1 MPGTRDVAGADTVCT
16 AACKCGKRPDRV
28 LAMTDVLI
36 HGDTV
41 RHPELRH
48 EVPLTLG
55 DAFLYMEKDSRRH
68 LMITDFEW
76 PRIKDAGVDAEL
88 ISPFSLGLDEL
99 LRTGKKYW
107 EVGLEIALRAI
118 QRVGITRAIVPHTF
132 PLGLADHLRANGV
145 ELEVDRDF
153 FNERRRAKNETEID
167 GIRRAQRAAEAG
179 MDAARELLRRAE
191 RANGVLTLDG
201 KPLTSERIKDA
212 IAKAFRAHGCVAD
225 EFIVSHGA
233 QSAIGH
239 EMGSGAIVPGEPI
252 VIDLWPRDAETAC
265 YADMTRTFCVGDVP
279 DELLEFHRLV
289 KESLD
294 SSLAAVKAGE
304 SGRRLFEISCEPF
317 HRAGYK
323 TLLNK
328 QDGEVVEDGYFH
340 SLGHGVGLEVH
351 EQPNLSRFEEPLV
364 AGDVVTLEPGLY
376 RQGFGGCRLED
387 LVLVTD
393 EGAENLTRYPYDL
406 EP

>member
-1 MPGTRDVAGADTVCT
+1 
-16 AACKCGKRPDRV
+16 
-28 LAMTDVLI
+28 MTNVLI

-55 DAFLYMEKDSRRH
+55 DAFLYMEKDGRKH

-99 LRTGKKYW
+99 MRTGKKYW
-107 EVGLEIALRAI
+107 EVSLEIALRAV
-118 QRVGITRAIVPHTF
+118 QRVGITSAIVPNAF

-145 ELEVDRDF
+145 ELKVDRDF

-179 MDAARELLRRAE
+179 MDAARELLRSAE
-191 RANGVLTLDG
+191 RTNGMLTVG
-201 KPLTSERIKDA
+201 REPLTSERIKDA
-212 IAKAFRAHGCVAD
+212 IAKAFMAHGCVAD
-225 EFIVSHGA
+225 EFIVSHGP

-239 EMGSGAIVPGEPI
+239 EMGSGTIGSGEPI

-265 YADMTRTFCVGDVP
+265 YADMTRTFCVGEIP
-279 DELLEFHRLV
+279 DELREYHRLV

-294 SSLAAVKAGE
+294 NSLAAVKAGE
-304 SGRRLFEISCEPF
+304 SGKRLFEISCEPF
-317 HRAGYK
+317 HREGYK

-393 EGAENLTRYPYDL
+393 GGAENLTTYPYDL

>member
-1 MPGTRDVAGADTVCT
+1 
-16 AACKCGKRPDRV
+16 
-28 LAMTDVLI
+28 MTDVLI

-55 DAFLYMEKDSRRH
+55 DPFLYMEKDGRRH
-68 LMITDFEW
+68 IMVTDFEW
-76 PRIKDAGVDAEL
+76 PRIKDAGVDAQL
-88 ISPFSLGLDEL
+88 ISPVSLGLDEL
-99 LRTGKKYW
+99 AKSGKKYW
-107 EVGLEIALRAI
+107 EVSQEITLRAI
-118 QRVGITRAIVPHTF
+118 QQVGIQRAVVPHTF
-132 PLGLADHLRANGV
+132 PLQLADHLRANGV
-145 ELEVDRDF
+145 ELTPERELFV
-153 FNERRRAKNETEID
+153 ERRRIKNRAEID

-179 MDAARELLRRAE
+179 MDAARDLLRRAE
-191 RANGVLTLDG
+191 RANGSLTLDG
-201 KPLTSERIKDA
+201 QPLTSERIKDA
-212 IAKAFRAHGCVAD
+212 IAAAFMAHGCVSD

-239 EMGSGAIVPGEPI
+239 EMGSGAIFPGEPV
-252 VIDLWPRDAETAC
+252 VIDVWPRDAETAC

-279 DELLEFHRLV
+279 DELREYHRLV

-294 SSLAAVKAGE
+294 NSLSAVKAGE

-328 QDGEVVEDGYFH
+328 EDGEVVADGYFH

-351 EQPNLSRFEEPLV
+351 EQPNLSRFEESLV

-387 LVLVTD
+387 LVLVT
-393 EGAENLTRYPYDL
+393 EGGAENLTQYPYDL

>member
-1 MPGTRDVAGADTVCT
+1 
-16 AACKCGKRPDRV
+16 
-28 LAMTDVLI
+28 MTDVLI

-55 DAFLYMEKDSRRH
+55 DPFLYMEKDGRKH

-107 EVGLEIALRAI
+107 EVSLEIVVRAV
-118 QRVGITRAIVPHTF
+118 QRAGITSAIVPNTF
-132 PLGLADHLRANGV
+132 PLAIADHLRANGV
-145 ELEVDRDF
+145 ELKVDRDF
-153 FNERRRAKNETEID
+153 FDERRRTKSDTEID

-179 MDAARELLRRAE
+179 MDAARDLLRRAE
-191 RANGVLTLDG
+191 RANGSLVLDG
-201 KPLTSERIKDA
+201 EPLTSERLKDA
-212 IAKAFRAHGCVAD
+212 IAQAFMAHGCVAD
-225 EFIVSHGA
+225 EFIVSHGP
-233 QSAIGH
+233 QSAVGH
-239 EMGSGAIVPGEPI
+239 EMGSGAIGPGEPI
-252 VIDLWPRDAETAC
+252 VIDLWPRDGETAC
-265 YADMTRTFCVGDVP
+265 YADMTRTFCVGNIP
-279 DELLEFHRLV
+279 DELREYHRIV

-294 SSLAAVKAGE
+294 NSLAAVKAGE

-317 HRAGYK
+317 HREGYK

-328 QDGEVVEDGYFH
+328 ADGEVVEDGYFH

-351 EQPNLSRFEEPLV
+351 EQPHLSRFEEPLV

-387 LVLVTD
+387 LVLVTG